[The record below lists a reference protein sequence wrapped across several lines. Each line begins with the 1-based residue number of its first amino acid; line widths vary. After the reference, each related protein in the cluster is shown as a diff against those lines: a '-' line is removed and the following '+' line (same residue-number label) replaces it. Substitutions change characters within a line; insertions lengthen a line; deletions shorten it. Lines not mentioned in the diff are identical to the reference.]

1 MVLYYNSSNVSVE
14 KNQGTSSLP
23 ANDRNKS
30 AVPLVE
36 NQDPKLLTNNDVLGF
51 PGKLYTRDTPQVEVY
66 PENKGLLENLSDS
79 LFGESLELQT
89 RLLEENFLN
98 LSTDEKINYMF
109 KTSVI
114 QNKTTSKY
122 LRIMLFFLLLIII
135 KLYS

>member
-36 NQDPKLLTNNDVLGF
+36 NQDPNLLTNNDVLGF
-51 PGKLYTRDTPQVEVY
+51 PGKLYTRDTPQIEVY

-122 LRIMLFFLLLIII
+122 LRIMSFFLLLIII

>member
-36 NQDPKLLTNNDVLGF
+36 NQDPNLLTNNDVLGF

>member
-14 KNQGTSSLP
+14 KNQETSALP

-36 NQDPKLLTNNDVLGF
+36 NQDPNLLTNNDVLGF
-51 PGKLYTRDTPQVEVY
+51 PGKLYTRDTPQIEVY

>member
-14 KNQGTSSLP
+14 KNQETSSLP

-36 NQDPKLLTNNDVLGF
+36 NQDPNLLTNNDVLGF
-51 PGKLYTRDTPQVEVY
+51 PGKLYTRDTPQIEVY

>member
-36 NQDPKLLTNNDVLGF
+36 NQDPNLLTNNDVLGF
-51 PGKLYTRDTPQVEVY
+51 PGKLYTRDTPQIEVY

>member
-14 KNQGTSSLP
+14 KNPETSLLVP
-23 ANDRNKS
+23 NDRNKN
-30 AVPLVE
+30 AVPLIE
-36 NQDPKLLTNNDVLGF
+36 NQDPNILTNDVLGF
-51 PGKLYTRDTPQVEVY
+51 SSKLYTRETPQIEVY

-79 LFGESLELQT
+79 LFGEGLELQT

-98 LSTDEKINYMF
+98 LSTDEKINYLF

-114 QNKTTSKY
+114 QHKTTSKY
-122 LRIMLFFLLLIII
+122 LRIMLFFLLLIIF